1 MAFMAVA
8 SGWIAMS
15 GLCALRRKPMRAKFA
30 CGIENGAFVTKARFS
45 RFDCSPGRAVEA
57 TIGLTDGK
65 WKSAA
70 MFRLPERLA
79 RAGTP
84 RGKGK
89 AGAVVPPPR
98 APGAPLSRRRAPQ
111 RRCADRL
118 RLLHRHQA
126 RT

>member
-1 MAFMAVA
+1 
-8 SGWIAMS
+8 
-15 GLCALRRKPMRAKFA
+15 MRAKFA

-79 RAGTP
+79 RACHGAARPSGAAPTACGFFIATKP
-84 RGKGK
+84 APAPDARQ
-89 AGAVVPPPR
+89 AGW
-98 APGAPLSRRRAPQ
+98 
-111 RRCADRL
+111 RRCAPRI
-118 RLLHRHQA
+118 
-126 RT
+126 